1 MAFYTTALDNM
12 TAETPKFPTFYLFID
27 SEDEELIN
35 KYKTKMESHN
45 MMINENKYPD
55 SGFDL
60 FVPQEFS
67 GEYLNNSRTK
77 VDYKVVG
84 VMKDGDQYL
93 PYYIYPRSSISK
105 TPLQLCNNV
114 GIIDCGYRGH
124 LMSYFANHGTILST
138 VNNNLETQ
146 PETYNVEPYTRLTQV
161 CSSNLK
167 PFYIK
172 IVDSMDEFT
181 KSQRASGGFGSTG
194 I

>member
-1 MAFYTTALDNM
+1 MAFYTTALDYF
-12 TAETPKFPTFYLFID
+12 TGERPKFPTFYLFID
-27 SEDEELIN
+27 SDDDELIN
-35 KYKTKMESHN
+35 KYKTKMENHN

-60 FVPQEFS
+60 FIPQEFS
-67 GEYLNNSRTK
+67 GEYLKNSRTK

-84 VMKDGDQYL
+84 VMKDQDQYL

-138 VNNNLETQ
+138 TNNNLEIQ
-146 PETYNVEPYTRLTQV
+146 PETYTVEPYTRLTQV
-161 CSSNLK
+161 CSPTLK
-167 PFYIK
+167 PFYVE
-172 IVDSMDEFT
+172 IVHSMDEFT
-181 KSQRASGGFGSTG
+181 KSERSSGGFGSTG